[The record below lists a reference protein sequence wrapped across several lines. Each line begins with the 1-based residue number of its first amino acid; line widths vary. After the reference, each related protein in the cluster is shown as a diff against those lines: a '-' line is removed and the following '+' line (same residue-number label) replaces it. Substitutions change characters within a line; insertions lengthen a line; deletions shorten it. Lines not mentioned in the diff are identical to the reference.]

1 MALDTTQLHGR
12 ARADEAGERLA
23 GLRAL
28 FDRRPVAAVL
38 AVWAG
43 LLAFNSG
50 AGLALKALAP
60 QLPARVPDLLV
71 LGADTV
77 VIAALLA
84 ELGWWREAGFNR
96 PAAWRNLHLLW
107 LPAALVFVLPFV
119 RGISVAEAGALPFLA
134 LGYAL
139 TGFTEE
145 AWWRGLAL
153 RVLRPSGV
161 VRAVVLSAILFGSLH
176 LGNLVFRGSAAL
188 VLGQAVGATCFGLA
202 YAALRVRTNTI
213 WFLLPL
219 HMFTDLLLHVTALP
233 AIPLEVGRDVILLGF
248 GLYLLRGVRGEPVVE
263 GWELIVDRT
272 HRGTP

>member
-1 MALDTTQLHGR
+1 MALDTTQLQGG
-12 ARADEAGERLA
+12 ARVGDAGERLA
-23 GLRAL
+23 GRRAL
-28 FDRRPVAAVL
+28 FARRPVAAVL
-38 AVWAG
+38 ALWAG
-43 LLAFNSG
+43 LLAFNTG
-50 AGLALKALAP
+50 AGLALQALAP

-77 VIAALLA
+77 AIVALLA
-84 ELGWWREAGFNR
+84 GLGWWREAGFNR

-107 LPAALVFVLPFV
+107 LPAALVFVLPFT
-119 RGISVAEAGALPFLA
+119 RGISTAEAGALPFLA

-153 RVLRPSGV
+153 RVLRPNGV
-161 VRAVVLSAILFGSLH
+161 VRAVVLTAVLFGSLH
-176 LGNLVFRGSAAL
+176 LGNLVFRGNPAL
-188 VLGQAVGATCFGLA
+188 VLGQVVGATCFGLA

-219 HMFTDLLLHVTALP
+219 HMLTDLLLHVTALP

-248 GLYLLRGVRGEPVVE
+248 GLYLLRGLRGEL
-263 GWELIVDRT
+263 GVD
-272 HRGTP
+272 G